1 MIFNQNIP
9 FQFFSIKKFSGI
21 LVVKIEIFW
30 MHAINQNKTFI

>member
-21 LVVKIEIFW
+21 VKIEIFW